1 MNDSAPLLEVRDLSK
16 RFGSVVALRSAT
28 LTLSRGEIHA
38 LMGANG
44 AGKSTLVK
52 ILTGVFPADSGT
64 ITVHGAGRT
73 FRSPAE
79 ARRAGIVSVYQDPA
93 LVPDLTVNQNMQLA
107 DVSLA
112 SVREHLTDLG
122 IADLKFSEFARNIP
136 YPVLRLI
143 DLARALASD
152 PIVLMLDEIT
162 AALPA
167 DLSEH
172 VFAVVRRWRERGNSV
187 IFISHRIAEVAAL
200 CDRATVLRDGVSVG
214 VTDAARGSEDRIV
227 SLMLGVDAAK
237 ASPAEAAPQRI
248 DWGAA
253 EKRAALEVRDLR
265 CGPVLKTVSF
275 SLRGGEIL
283 GVAALEGQGQQE
295 LFDCIAGV
303 RRHDGGEIVAY
314 GRKLKLN
321 HPGDAIAAGLVLVPA
336 NRLQALLPQRS
347 IRENVALP
355 LVRNPSNWGL
365 IRGHN
370 ERQRVA
376 PAVKRLQI
384 DARAGSE
391 LRQLS
396 GGNQQKVVIARWI
409 ATGFQTLLCFDP
421 TRGIDVGTKHQIY
434 RLLREM
440 ADAGSSVLLFTSELP
455 EIGLVCDRTIV
466 LFGGEIV
473 AEMPAS
479 EADEGT
485 LLRAAHGMGVAHGLA
500 ADHRMDAPRRG
511 TDANADS
518 QDGNPPPP
526 PDRASVRTPVFRGAM
541 GRSPSP
547 AQRGRMGTIG
557 AAIDKIKGAVVGY
570 PALIG
575 MPFLLIVFLAATV
588 AIHPT
593 FDSFDAQSLAMAA
606 LPLACAAAAQ
616 AVVVI
621 SGGIDLSVGSVIA
634 VANVLAASTMRDA
647 SFAEAILLAVAILVA
662 GAAIGAVNGFL
673 VVVSRVP
680 DVIVTLTTGFI
691 WGGVALM
698 ILEKPGGGAPPEFLN
713 LGAGTLITEWLSNSL
728 VLLVVSLAAVW
739 IPVRRSKA
747 GLRIYATGSD
757 RIAAFRSG
765 VNVEAARLVAYV
777 LGGLFSAIGGVG
789 LTMTTGIGSPKAGVL
804 YTLSGLAAVVIGG
817 VSLTGGRGE
826 ITGPVIA
833 AFVLTLIPADLI
845 FLNIDPNFGQVI
857 QGTLIV
863 LVVMA
868 GGLIAA
874 VRNRK

>member
-1 MNDSAPLLEVRDLSK
+1 MIDSAPLLEVRDLAK

-28 LTLSRGEIHA
+28 LSLRRGEIQA

-52 ILTGVFPADSGT
+52 ILTGVHPADSGT
-64 ITVHGAGRT
+64 ITIEGAPRT

-93 LVPDLTVNQNMQLA
+93 LVPDLTVAQNLRLA
-107 DVSLA
+107 DVAVA
-112 SVREHLTDLG
+112 SVRSHLEDLG
-122 IADLKFSEFARNIP
+122 IAELKFGQLVRDIP

-143 DLARALASD
+143 DLARALASE
-152 PIVLMLDEIT
+152 PIVLLLDEIT

-214 VTDAARGSEDRIV
+214 VTDPARGSEERIV
-227 SLMLGVDAAK
+227 SLMLGAGALK
-237 ASPAEAAPQRI
+237 TGSGQLAPGKL
-248 DWGAA
+248 DHGGTGAQ
-253 EKRAALEVRDLR
+253 AALEVRDLCCEHR
-265 CGPVLKTVSF
+265 LKDVSF
-275 SLRGGEIL
+275 SLRAGEIL

-295 LFDCIAGV
+295 LFDCVAGV
-303 RRHDGGEIVAY
+303 RRPDSGAIAVH
-314 GRKLKLN
+314 GRRLILN

-336 NRLQALLPQRS
+336 NRLEALLPQRS

-355 LVRNPSNWGL
+355 LIRNVSNWGL
-365 IRGHN
+365 VRADR
-370 ERQRVA
+370 ERRRVA
-376 PAVKRLQI
+376 AAVKRLQI

-391 LRQLS
+391 LRRLS

-421 TRGIDVGTKHQIY
+421 TRGIDVGAKFQIY
-434 RLLREM
+434 RFLREM
-440 ADAGSSVLLFTSELP
+440 ADAGSSVLLFTSELT
-455 EIGLVCDRTIV
+455 EIGLVCDRAIV

-473 AEMPAS
+473 AEKPAS
-479 EADEGT
+479 EADEAA
-485 LLRAAHGMGVAHGLA
+485 LLRAAHGMGASRQAGVETAATAHDSPPDVRGTGRGGLA
-500 ADHRMDAPRRG
+500 DKIG
-511 TDANADS
+511 
-518 QDGNPPPP
+518 
-526 PDRASVRTPVFRGAM
+526 RAAVG
-541 GRSPSP
+541 SP
-547 AQRGRMGTIG
+547 ALFM
-557 AAIDKIKGAVVGY
+557 
-570 PALIG
+570 PALS
-575 MPFLLIVFLAATV
+575 IVFLAVTV
-588 AIHPT
+588 GIHPT
-593 FDSFDAQSLAMAA
+593 FNSFDAQSVAMAA

-621 SGGIDLSVGSVIA
+621 SGGIDLSIGSVIA
-634 VANVLAASTMRDA
+634 VANVLAASAMKDA
-647 SFAEAILLAVAILVA
+647 GFGQALLLALGILVC
-662 GAAIGAVNGFL
+662 GAAIGAVNGLL
-673 VVVSRVP
+673 VVLSRVP

-691 WGGVALM
+691 WGGVALL

-713 LGAGTLITEWLSNSL
+713 LGAGTLVTDWLSNSL
-728 VLLVVSLAAVW
+728 VLLVVALTAVW
-739 IPVRRSKA
+739 LPVRRSKT

-765 VNVEAARLVAYV
+765 VDVELARLLAYV
-777 LGGLFSAIGGVG
+777 FGGLFSAIGGVG
-789 LTMTTGIGSPKAGVL
+789 LTMTTGIGSPRAGVL

-817 VSLTGGRGE
+817 VSLTGGRGG
-826 ITGPVIA
+826 ITGPVMA

-868 GGLIAA
+868 GGLITSL
-874 VRNRK
+874 RERK

>member
-1 MNDSAPLLEVRDLSK
+1 MNDSPPLLEVRDLAK
-16 RFGSVVALRSAT
+16 RFGAVVALRSAT
-28 LTLSRGEIHA
+28 LTVSRGEIHA

-52 ILTGVFPADSGT
+52 ILTGVYPADGGT
-64 ITVHGAGRT
+64 ITVDGAVRT

-93 LVPDLTVNQNMQLA
+93 LVPDLTISQNMRLA
-107 DVSLA
+107 DVAFA
-112 SVREHLTDLG
+112 SVRNHLNDLG
-122 IADLKFSEFARNIP
+122 IADLKFGELVRDIP

-152 PIVLMLDEIT
+152 PVVLMLDEIT

-167 DLSEH
+167 DLSEQ

-214 VTDAARGSEDRIV
+214 VTGAARGSEDRIV
-227 SLMLGVDAAK
+227 SMMLGVEAVK
-237 ASPAEAAPQRI
+237 ASPAEAAPGRMGR
-248 DWGAA
+248 GAA
-253 EKRAALEVRDLR
+253 KEPAALEVRDL
-265 CGPVLKTVSF
+265 CYGHVLKNVSF
-275 SLRGGEIL
+275 SLRAGEIL

-303 RRHDGGEIVAY
+303 RRHDGGEIVAH

-321 HPGDAIAAGLVLVPA
+321 HPGDAIAQGLVLVPA
-336 NRLQALLPQRS
+336 NRLQALLSQRS

-365 IRGHN
+365 IRAHS

-376 PAVKRLQI
+376 AAVKRLQI

-391 LRQLS
+391 LRRLS

-440 ADAGSSVLLFTSELP
+440 AEGGSSVLLFTSELP
-455 EIGLVCDRTIV
+455 EIGLVCDRAVV
-466 LFGGEIV
+466 LFAGEIV
-473 AEMPAS
+473 VEMPAS

-485 LLRAAHGMGVAHGLA
+485 LLRAAHGMG
-500 ADHRMDAPRRG
+500 APG
-511 TDANADS
+511 
-518 QDGNPPPP
+518 
-526 PDRASVRTPVFRGAM
+526 RGAGATAVSADNSSYDVQGP
-541 GRSPSP
+541 GRGS
-547 AQRGRMGTIG
+547 GLIERMR
-557 AAIDKIKGAVVGY
+557 AAVVGY
-570 PALIG
+570 PALFG
-575 MPFLLIVFLAATV
+575 MPVLLIVFLAVTV
-588 AIHPT
+588 AIHPA
-593 FDSFDAQSLAMAA
+593 FDSFDAQSVAMAA
-606 LPLACAAAAQ
+606 LPLAFAAAAQ

-621 SGGIDLSVGSVIA
+621 SGGIDLSIGSVMA
-634 VANVLAASTMRDA
+634 VANVLAASSMKDA
-647 SFAEAILLAVAILVA
+647 SFGEALLLAVAILIA
-662 GAAIGAVNGFL
+662 GAAIGAINGLL

-691 WGGVALM
+691 WGGIALM
-698 ILEKPGGGAPPEFLN
+698 ILERPGGGAPPEFLN
-713 LGAGTLITEWLSNSL
+713 LGTGTLITEWLSNSL
-728 VLLVVSLAAVW
+728 VLLIVTLTAIW
-739 IPVRRSKA
+739 IPVRRSKT

-765 VNVEAARLVAYV
+765 VNVELARLLAYAFS
-777 LGGLFSAIGGVG
+777 GLFGAIGGVG
-789 LTMTTGIGSPKAGVL
+789 LTMTTGIGSPHAGVL

-817 VSLTGGRGE
+817 VSLTGGRGG
-826 ITGPVIA
+826 IMGPVIA

-868 GGLIAA
+868 GGL
-874 VRNRK
+874 VTSMRGRK